1 MAEPEILVD
10 RHSRDYNPY
19 SRGTRFEYRTREYLR
34 GFGWFVI
41 RQPRSA
47 FPDLVALK
55 NGVILFVECKLHGY
69 MPSAER
75 RHIVR
80 LARNHIKAKAL
91 LALKKEG
98 RLLLYE
104 ISRRSAR
111 FDRCFDPRTEQTC
124 PTESRSS

>member
-1 MAEPEILVD
+1 MLDEPLFATP
-10 RHSRDYNPY
+10 RKCNPY
-19 SRGTRFEYRTREYLR
+19 RRGRMFEYRTRDYLR

-55 NGVILFVECKLHGY
+55 NGTILLIECKLHGY
-69 MPSAER
+69 LPSAER

-80 LARNHIKAKAL
+80 LARNHIQGRPL
-91 LALKKEG
+91 LAFRKEG
-98 RLLLYE
+98 RLLLCE

-111 FDRCFDPRTEQTC
+111 FDRPFDPQIEYTC
-124 PTESRSS
+124 ATRRRRS